1 MQPGC
6 NTKEITLPRTILKK
20 MKKSIFFLFAIAAT
34 FTATAQELTYDSY
47 MQRVLENNTAI
58 VAEAMNIDIAQAALK
73 NSKVYNDPTL
83 SVQYANN
90 EDWNTDLGQSIAANL
105 SRTFTLGVRRAGIRL
120 ADKELQAT
128 TAVFNDYMRNFHA
141 DATLAYLRHIRAKEL
156 QKIAANRESYMQ
168 QLAQSDSLRYTRGEI
183 AKTVWIESRL
193 AAGLTRNGRL
203 QADAELRNSSIE
215 LGYYMGTLDGSE
227 EIVAEGT
234 LESATAPLES
244 PDRYIKQALAN
255 RADLLVAVSR
265 VDVANAEKR
274 LNSARRRIELEL
286 SIGAEY
292 NKADPSF
299 TKLMV
304 GVAIPL
310 RFSNLNSGARAM
322 DRAKVQ
328 QAEGELA
335 DTRMLVQSEV
345 MQAYNN
351 CRIAGKQKETFTQ
364 GMMQETAEL
373 LQSKRKA
380 YQMGEISFVDFI
392 ETERSDNMMQEEYI
406 NSLYNSAASYVEL
419 QRCIGITA
427 ESTR

>member
-1 MQPGC
+1 
-6 NTKEITLPRTILKK
+6 
-20 MKKSIFFLFAIAAT
+20 MKKSILFLLTIAVTFA
-34 FTATAQELTYDSY
+34 ATAQELTYDSY

-58 VAEAMNIDIAQAALK
+58 VAEAMNIDIAQQALK
-73 NSKVYNDPTL
+73 SSKVYNDPTL

-90 EDWNTDLGQSIAANL
+90 EDWNTDLGHSIAANL
-105 SRTFTLGVRRAGIRL
+105 SSTFTFGVRRAGIRL

-156 QKIAANRESYMQ
+156 LKIAANRESYMQ

-203 QADAELRNSSIE
+203 QAEAELRNSAIE
-215 LGYYMGTLDGSE
+215 LGYYMGNLIGSE
-227 EIVAEGT
+227 QIMAQGT

-244 PDRYIKQALAN
+244 PDIYIKQALIN
-255 RADLLVAVSR
+255 RADLLAAVSR
-265 VDVANAEKR
+265 VDIANAEKR
-274 LNSARRRIELEL
+274 LSSARRRIELEL

-304 GVAIPL
+304 GAAIPL

-328 QAEGELA
+328 QAEEELA

-345 MQAYNN
+345 MQAYSN
-351 CRIAGKQKETFTQ
+351 CTIASRQKETFTQ
-364 GMMQETAEL
+364 GMMAETAEL

-406 NSLYNSAASYVEL
+406 NSLYNCAASYVEL
-419 QRCIGITA
+419 QRCVGITTGI
-427 ESTR
+427 TR

>member
-1 MQPGC
+1 M
-6 NTKEITLPRTILKK
+6 R
-20 MKKSIFFLFAIAAT
+20 KSILFLLTIAAT
-34 FTATAQELTYDSY
+34 LAATAQELTYESY
-47 MQRVLENNTAI
+47 MQRVLENNTAV

-90 EDWNTDLGQSIAANL
+90 EDWNTDLGESIAANL
-105 SRTFTLGVRRAGIRL
+105 SRTFTFGVRRAGIRL
-120 ADKELQAT
+120 ADKELRAT
-128 TAVFNDYMRNFHA
+128 VAVFNDYIRNFHA

-156 QKIAANRESYMQ
+156 LKIATNRESYMQ
-168 QLAQSDSLRYTRGEI
+168 QLAHSDSLRYTRGEI

-203 QADAELRNSSIE
+203 QAEAELLNSAIE
-215 LGYYMGTLDGSE
+215 LGYYMGKLDGSE
-227 EIVAEGT
+227 QVVAAGT

-244 PDRYIKQALAN
+244 PDSYIKQALSN
-255 RADLLVAVSR
+255 RADLLAAVSR
-265 VDVANAEKR
+265 VDIANAEKR

-286 SIGAEY
+286 SVGAEY

-304 GVAIPL
+304 GAAIPL
-310 RFSNLNSGARAM
+310 RFSNLNSGARTM
-322 DRAKVQ
+322 DKVKVQ
-328 QAEGELA
+328 QARSELA

-351 CRIAGKQKETFTQ
+351 CRIADKQKETFTQ

-419 QRCIGITA
+419 QRSIGIT
-427 ESTR
+427 TRGTR

>member
-1 MQPGC
+1 
-6 NTKEITLPRTILKK
+6 

-34 FTATAQELTYDSY
+34 VTATAQELTYDSY

-168 QLAQSDSLRYTRGEI
+168 QLAQSDSLRYIRGEI

-203 QADAELRNSSIE
+203 QADAELRNSAIE
-215 LGYYMGTLDGSE
+215 LG
-227 EIVAEGT
+227 
-234 LESATAPLES
+234 
-244 PDRYIKQALAN
+244 
-255 RADLLVAVSR
+255 
-265 VDVANAEKR
+265 
-274 LNSARRRIELEL
+274 
-286 SIGAEY
+286 
-292 NKADPSF
+292 
-299 TKLMV
+299 
-304 GVAIPL
+304 
-310 RFSNLNSGARAM
+310 
-322 DRAKVQ
+322 
-328 QAEGELA
+328 
-335 DTRMLVQSEV
+335 
-345 MQAYNN
+345 
-351 CRIAGKQKETFTQ
+351 
-364 GMMQETAEL
+364 
-373 LQSKRKA
+373 
-380 YQMGEISFVDFI
+380 
-392 ETERSDNMMQEEYI
+392 
-406 NSLYNSAASYVEL
+406 
-419 QRCIGITA
+419 
-427 ESTR
+427 

>member
-1 MQPGC
+1 
-6 NTKEITLPRTILKK
+6 
-20 MKKSIFFLFAIAAT
+20 MKKSILFLLTIAAT
-34 FTATAQELTYDSY
+34 LPAIAQELTYESY
-47 MQRVLENNTAI
+47 MQRVLENNTAV
-58 VAEAMNIDIAQAALK
+58 VAEAMNINIARSALK
-73 NSKVYNDPTL
+73 SSKVYNDPTL

-105 SRTFTLGVRRAGIRL
+105 SRTFTFGVRRAGIRL
-120 ADKELQAT
+120 AGKELQAT

-156 QKIAANRESYMQ
+156 LKIASNRESYMQ
-168 QLAQSDSLRYTRGEI
+168 QLAHSDSLRYSRGEI

-203 QADAELRNSSIE
+203 QAEAELHNSAIE
-215 LGYYMGTLDGSE
+215 LGYYMGNLDGAGSIE
-227 EIVAEGT
+227 ASGT
-234 LESATAPLES
+234 LERATVPLNT
-244 PDRYIKQALAN
+244 PDSYIKQALSN
-255 RADLLVAVSR
+255 RADIIAAVSR
-265 VDVANAEKR
+265 VDIANAQKK

-304 GVAIPL
+304 GAAIPL
-310 RFSNLNSGARAM
+310 KFSNLNSGARTM
-322 DRAKVQ
+322 DKTKVQ

-351 CRIAGKQKETFTQ
+351 CCIANKQQETFTQ
-364 GMMQETAEL
+364 GMMNDTAEL

-419 QRCIGITA
+419 QRCVGVTT
-427 ESTR
+427 EELQ